1 MNLLSIAAD
10 TDTKLFTGHSTE
22 IASTSKAKTL
32 GILFKNMANRRSWSN
47 KSNWQRHYNI
57 SLFTEV

>member
-22 IASTSKAKTL
+22 IASTFKAKTL
-32 GILFKNMANRRSWSN
+32 GILFKNMANRRS
-47 KSNWQRHYNI
+47 
-57 SLFTEV
+57 